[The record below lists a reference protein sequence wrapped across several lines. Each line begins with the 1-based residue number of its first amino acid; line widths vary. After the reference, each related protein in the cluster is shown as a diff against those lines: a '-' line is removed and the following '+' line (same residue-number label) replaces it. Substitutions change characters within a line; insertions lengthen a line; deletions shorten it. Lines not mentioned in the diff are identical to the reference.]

1 MLVRIRQVLSGEAL
15 QAVRARLDQAS
26 WGDGRATA
34 GRQSAQVKANLQL
47 DSTSPVG
54 RELGLVVLKALEAS
68 PLFLSAALPRHVF
81 PPLFNR
87 YDVGMVFGR
96 HIDNAVRQVQG
107 TAQRLRT
114 DLSATLF
121 LSDPADYDGGELVI
135 EDTYG
140 EHSAKPEAGD
150 LILYPA
156 RSLHRV
162 APVTRGSRVAC
173 FFWVQSMVRGGD
185 RREMLFELDAS
196 IQALAVQL
204 PDDPAIVRLTGLY
217 HNLLRDWAE
226 L

>member
-1 MLVRIRQVLSGEAL
+1 MLVRIPQVLSGEAL
-15 QAVRARLDQAS
+15 QAVRARLDQAA
-26 WGDGRATA
+26 WTDGRATA
-34 GRQSAQVKANLQL
+34 GHQSARVKANLQL
-47 DSTSPVG
+47 DSTSPAG

-121 LSDPADYDGGELVI
+121 LSDPADYDGGELVV

-140 EHSAKPEAGD
+140 EHSAKPAAGD

-162 APVTRGSRVAC
+162 EPVTRGGRVAC

-185 RREMLFELDAS
+185 RREMLFELDTS
-196 IQALAVQL
+196 IQALAAQL